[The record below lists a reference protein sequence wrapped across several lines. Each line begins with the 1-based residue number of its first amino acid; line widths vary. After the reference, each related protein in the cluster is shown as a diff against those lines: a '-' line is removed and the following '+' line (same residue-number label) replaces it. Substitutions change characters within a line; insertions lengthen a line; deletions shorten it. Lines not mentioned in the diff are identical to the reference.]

1 MNDNDMITRDL
12 IATVREPFAGVR
24 MGAPVDAVVT
34 RGQAIR
40 RRRRVQAITGAAAAV
55 AAAAVL
61 AAVAA
66 LPSGRLA
73 AVNLTAWTVITE
85 PTGTVAVT
93 IRDLRDPAGLQRA
106 LRAHGV
112 PATVR
117 FDPPGSSMPSC
128 ITSVPSRLATIESRV
143 FVQPPAA
150 RPARQQA
157 GRRRDEKHPARSPI
171 TTTIPVKHLDAAPP
185 LCTGGGAA
193 PFGTVRPQDR
203 PPRRSGAACGGHV
216 PSLPP

>member
-150 RPARQQA
+150 SHGRYLLFIDPAAVPRTDKIAIDAVRGNGFSIGLVTQDGHCPPGSRPGGVGMKSTRP
-157 GRRRDEKHPARSPI
+157 GHP
-171 TTTIPVKHLDAAPP
+171 
-185 LCTGGGAA
+185 
-193 PFGTVRPQDR
+193 
-203 PPRRSGAACGGHV
+203 
-216 PSLPP
+216 